1 MDVLVLVGRLL
12 FALVFLEASL
22 SHITQTAAL
31 AGYARSRDVRSATRL
46 TLLSGV
52 GILAAG
58 LSVAFG
64 IWADLGAL
72 VLVVFLLA
80 TSFGIHSFWKDD
92 DEARLQ
98 VRMQFQKDLALA
110 GAALAMFGLIQ
121 IAGDDLGLTLTGPL
135 F

>member
-22 SHITQTAAL
+22 SHITQTASL

-52 GILAAG
+52 GILAGG
-58 LSVAFG
+58 LSVALG

-72 VLVVFLLA
+72 ILVVFLLA
-80 TSFGIHSFWKDD
+80 TSVGIHSFWKD
-92 DEARLQ
+92 EGQARLQ

-135 F
+135 L